1 MARTKCTAMQTVGHR
16 PAREALAAKIARK
29 MPPALVAE
37 PIKKSTR
44 FKPGVGAIREIKKM
58 QRTTELCILKLPF
71 QRLVKEIMSG
81 WEVNRPDM
89 KMQSQA
95 LLALQ
100 EAGEAYLVDLFQDT
114 VRCAIHAKRVTIMP
128 KDMRL
133 ARLLRGEK

>member
-1 MARTKCTAMQTVGHR
+1 MARTKCTARQTEGHL
-16 PAREALAAKIARK
+16 PIREARKI
-29 MPPALVAE
+29 PPALV
-37 PIKKSTR
+37 IKRSFR
-44 FKPGVGAIREIKKM
+44 FKPGTVALRDIKKY
-58 QRTTELCILKLPF
+58 QKSTELLMLKLPF
-71 QRLVKEIMSG
+71 QRLVKEIMCG
-81 WEVNRPDM
+81 WPGLNRPDM
-89 KMQSQA
+89 CIQSQA

>member
-114 VRCAIHAKRVTIMP
+114 LLCAIHAKRVTIMP
-128 KDMRL
+128 KDLRL
-133 ARLLRGEK
+133 AQKLRGDK